1 MRTSALVFAIAA
13 LHAVGCE
20 DHEAFDEDDNDDSL
34 ISELSAS
41 GYRSGCGAPIRNGK
55 YALLGDIVTPG
66 GVRARSYLVVDG
78 ELISE
83 VRDGALGPPPGMPV
97 VDTGGVIFPGLIDGH
112 NHVEYNHIPLA
123 DLGKRYTNRDQWP
136 NAAKYQT
143 LVKDPKNAVT
153 AAGLKCQALKHG
165 EARALVGGTTA
176 IQGTPEVA
184 CIRPLV
190 RNLEQTNFCRDKVK
204 QNVMGISG
212 FGRSIGGDLSTADR
226 VKSDVA
232 AGKLDTFVVH
242 AGEGIDEHERAE
254 WQMLE
259 DFGLAIPELVMI
271 HATAFGP
278 DEFRQAAAVGAKIVW
293 SPLSNLLLYGKTT
306 NIPAALDAH
315 VLVSLGSD
323 WSPSGSANVL
333 GELKVADHVN
343 QRLWSGRISDEQLVA
358 MVTINPATAYHLD
371 ARIGSIEV
379 GKAADLLVV
388 TRRPGV
394 SAFRSLIDAQPSD
407 VLLVTVG
414 GDPLFGVPA
423 SMDALGKT
431 GDYEVIDACGA
442 PRAIDVTVVAKD
454 VTGASEKLASIE
466 QRLAVV
472 NPRLTPVIDCTN
484 DEALKAYAGTLLEG
498 AGPTTSTDPTS
509 IEN

>member
-1 MRTSALVFAIAA
+1 
-13 LHAVGCE
+13 
-20 DHEAFDEDDNDDSL
+20 
-34 ISELSAS
+34 
-41 GYRSGCGAPIRNGK
+41 
-55 YALLGDIVTPG
+55 
-66 GVRARSYLVVDG
+66 
-78 ELISE
+78 
-83 VRDGALGPPPGMPV
+83 
-97 VDTGGVIFPGLIDGH
+97 
-112 NHVEYNHIPLA
+112 
-123 DLGKRYTNRDQWP
+123 
-136 NAAKYQT
+136 
-143 LVKDPKNAVT
+143 
-153 AAGLKCQALKHG
+153 
-165 EARALVGGTTA
+165 
-176 IQGTPEVA
+176 
-184 CIRPLV
+184 
-190 RNLEQTNFCRDKVK
+190 
-204 QNVMGISG
+204 
-212 FGRSIGGDLSTADR
+212 
-226 VKSDVA
+226 
-232 AGKLDTFVVH
+232 
-242 AGEGIDEHERAE
+242 
-254 WQMLE
+254 
-259 DFGLAIPELVMI
+259 
-271 HATAFGP
+271 
-278 DEFRQAAAVGAKIVW
+278 
-293 SPLSNLLLYGKTT
+293 
-306 NIPAALDAH
+306 

-442 PRAIDVTVVAKD
+442 PRAIDVTVVAN
-454 VTGASEKLASIE
+454 
-466 QRLAVV
+466 VV